1 MLTKP
6 RWLLH
11 LEGASI
17 FALTLVLYRAGHF
30 HWWLFAL
37 LLLTPDLFML
47 GYVLNTKIG
56 SAFYNLVHTSSVPIL
71 LLVVA
76 IVAPLPVLEPC
87 ALIWLAHIGFDRM
100 LGYGLK
106 YPTRFQDTHLNP
118 DRHTLGIGNPSFG
131 KLWQDDKRTESGRR
145 RHAG

>member
-17 FALTLVLYRAGHF
+17 FALALVLYRAGHF

-47 GYVLNTKIG
+47 GYVASPTIG
-56 SAFYNLVHTSSVPIL
+56 SAVYNLVHTLAVPIL
-71 LLVVA
+71 LLGIA
-76 IVAPLPVLEPC
+76 IVAPLPALEPY
-87 ALIWLAHIGFDRM
+87 ALIWLAHIGMDRM

-106 YPTRFQDTHLNP
+106 YPTRFRDTHFQ
-118 DRHTLGIGNPSFG
+118 HV
-131 KLWQDDKRTESGRR
+131 
-145 RHAG
+145 

>member
-17 FALTLVLYRAGHF
+17 FSLTLVLYRAGHF
-30 HWWLFAL
+30 HWWVFAL

-87 ALIWLAHIGFDRM
+87 ALIWLAHIGLDRM
-100 LGYGLK
+100 LGFGLK
-106 YPTRFQDTHLNP
+106 YPTRFQDTHLQ
-118 DRHTLGIGNPSFG
+118 RV
-131 KLWQDDKRTESGRR
+131 
-145 RHAG
+145 

>member
-17 FALTLVLYRAGHF
+17 FALTIVLYGVGHF

-37 LLLTPDLFML
+37 LLLTPDLSML
-47 GYVLNTKIG
+47 GYLVNPSVG
-56 SAFYNLVHTSSVPIL
+56 SAAYNLVHTSSVPIL
-71 LLVVA
+71 LLAVA
-76 IVAPLPVLEPC
+76 IIAPLPVLEPY
-87 ALIWLAHIGFDRM
+87 ALIWLAHIGMDRM

-106 YPTRFQDTHLNP
+106 YPTRFKDTHLQ
-118 DRHTLGIGNPSFG
+118 RV
-131 KLWQDDKRTESGRR
+131 
-145 RHAG
+145 